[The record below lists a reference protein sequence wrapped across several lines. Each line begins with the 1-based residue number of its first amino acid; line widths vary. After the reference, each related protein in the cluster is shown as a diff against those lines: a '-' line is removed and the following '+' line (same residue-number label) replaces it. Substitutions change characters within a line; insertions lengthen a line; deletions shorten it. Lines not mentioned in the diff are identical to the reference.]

1 MWLLFGHKA
10 TGIGRS
16 RHWDD
21 AQERIHTYA
30 QQLPNAMSASI
41 DGRNVLPYESTA
53 ECVTQLQ
60 SWLLHS

>member
-1 MWLLFGHKA
+1 LFGHKA

-41 DGRNVLPYESTA
+41 DGRNVLPYESTT

-60 SWLLHS
+60 SWLLH